1 MSGFRLPLPIPEGF
15 TQEPWNLNINDKLA
29 RTDLTKIVYDYIKAN
44 NLQDPTDKRIV
55 LPDNNIKKLFKMKDG
70 DKLTFFNFQRYMK
83 NALRKKI
90 YIEEGWDFFKREEY
104 RNGYDREKSKEYRK
118 NPYTDKKALE
128 YAMIGYKIST
138 NEVFRKV
145 YIYNVIGY
153 ILGVDVCIDP

>member
-83 NALRKKI
+83 NALRKK
-90 YIEEGWDFFKREEY
+90 YILKKVGIFSNVKNIEMDMIV
-104 RNGYDREKSKEYRK
+104 K
-118 NPYTDKKALE
+118 NPKNIEKIHIQIKKHLN
-128 YAMIGYKIST
+128 M
-138 NEVFRKV
+138 R
-145 YIYNVIGY
+145 
-153 ILGVDVCIDP
+153 